1 MNDLNWKDL
10 PFAYQKTDVNV
21 RSYYRDGNWT
31 PIETTAS
38 ETIEIHMAAP
48 ALHYGQQVFEGMKAY
63 RGKDEKIRLFRWQE
77 NAKRINRSARA
88 LLMQEVPEEL
98 FREAVFQAV
107 RKNQHF
113 VPPYGTGA
121 TLYIRPLL
129 LGIDPQIGVKPAHEY
144 LFIVFVMPVGPY
156 FKAGFKPVDFVINRD
171 FDRAAPLGTGHVKAG
186 GNYAAGLRAMELAL
200 AEGYASVIFLD
211 AKEKAY
217 IDECGPA
224 NFFAVKGDTYLTPRS
239 PSILPSITNLS
250 LMDLAKD
257 MGLKVEWR
265 PIKVTELD
273 TLDEVGACGTG
284 AIITPVKKI
293 VDEHSGRTYEYCKD
307 GNPGPVTQ
315 KLYDRLLGIQF
326 GDQADTHGWVEIIA

>member
-224 NFFAVKGDTYLTPRS
+224 NFFAVKGDIYLTPRS

-293 VDEHSGRTYEYCKD
+293 VDKHSGRTYEYCKD

-326 GDQADTHGWVEIIA
+326 GDQPDTHGWVEIIA